1 MKDINEV
8 IRSKEAEVL
17 QLQKDIEALRVAA
30 RLLSDEPEVA
40 PAYTPRPTTSSAYA
54 PPARP
59 APAPGSSD
67 AGYSMSWDAAAKKFP

>member
-40 PAYTPRPTTSSAYA
+40 PAYTPRPT
-54 PPARP
+54 ARP
-59 APAPGSSD
+59 APAPGTSD
-67 AGYSMSWDAAAKKFP
+67 AGYSVSWDAVAKKFP